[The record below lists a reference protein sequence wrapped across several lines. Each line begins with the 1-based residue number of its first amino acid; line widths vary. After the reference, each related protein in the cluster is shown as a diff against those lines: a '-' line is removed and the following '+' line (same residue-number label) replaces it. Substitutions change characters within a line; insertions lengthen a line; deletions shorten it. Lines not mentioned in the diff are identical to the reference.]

1 MTKKKH
7 DPLWEVVDEKIA
19 LQGQEPDVDVPC
31 PHCGVLVH
39 LGILAKA
46 GERYACGLCGGVSEV
61 AEGAGGPSLRRVPG
75 APRAQRLRD
84 EPSCRSSSG

>member
-1 MTKKKH
+1 MAKKKH

-39 LGILAKA
+39 LGGSAKA
-46 GERYACGLCGGVSEV
+46 GERYACGLCGGKSEV
-61 AEGAGGPSLRRVPG
+61 VLGAEGPSLRRV
-75 APRAQRLRD
+75 AEASRARRL
-84 EPSCRSSSG
+84 PV

>member
-1 MTKKKH
+1 MGKKKY
-7 DPLWEVVDEKIA
+7 DPLWELVGEKVA

-39 LGILAKA
+39 LGNAVKV

-61 AEGAGGPSLRRVPG
+61 VEVDEAVGLRRASG
-75 APRAQRLRD
+75 DSRAHR
-84 EPSCRSSSG
+84 PSGP